1 MSKLIKYFSSSLVG
15 LLLFTSLVTP
25 TFAEAIKADSI
36 EEDGFYIELLQEAS
50 LLHVESQEKLAT
62 LMDGVVLKVN
72 RQGEELFTSW
82 NQGEVLLENPVYEE
96 VDVEMEVD
104 EVGEEE
110 PTTEPENFGTALT
123 TAEVKIFDTVDE
135 DKVLAT
141 IENDVLVDFYAQT
154 EKGFIVFVGNLEGYI
169 ESTDVIVMKELEEET
184 FPENDGSDVTDE
196 QSEEET
202 EETVT
207 EETPDTEGEDV
218 RENEGEEST
227 ENETEEV
234 EFEEEQP
241 SEENSDQPVENTS
254 KSSLEKNKALEV
266 KETVDE
272 ETITST
278 SSTSNIPASRD
289 FVATDKYFVASERLS
304 VYDNSSGKLVH
315 VGYLNMGQVFPRVS
329 DYGSWHKIKYG
340 NGDGF
345 VWKASTVP
353 ATQESIDAVK
363 NLNNG
368 QTNSERLIETIDTIS
383 VYDNTS
389 GSLVSFAFLFKGIT
403 YPVIGD
409 YSSSWVKVDVAGR
422 IGYVYKPATKTPF
435 ETTDKYFE
443 VLENNIPIYETGQS
457 DSKVVGYLTKGQV
470 FPRVDEQN
478 GFHRIKFGNEF
489 AFVSTV
495 QTAPSD
501 VSKIKNENK
510 SLENSSLHVV
520 ATSDVSV
527 YDNSSGSLVL
537 MGTMLKGTRY
547 PIISQTNSW
556 ITVDLGGRIGKIYK
570 PATRQEFVATD
581 EYFQVIQDRVTVYSN
596 STGALLP
603 VGHLIKGQS
612 YKRVSDFGSWHR
624 IKYGNGYGF
633 VWKEATTVSTSSAVP
648 NQNPGKGNSDRKLSA
663 IDNLTVYDNST
674 GTLLPFGSIRFG
686 ESYPIIRD
694 YSSAWY
700 EVDFA
705 GRLGYVYKP
714 ATHEGPIYNYTQY
727 ELSLSQL
734 SDIQYKL
741 NPPPQTDRKYQL
753 HYFTRSDGLDVVNG
767 VGTVNKAEWNVRT
780 SSDTASRSVGVLR
793 NGNKVTV
800 AGQELGRDGYI
811 WYKVNMQW
819 VNALPEDAIYYMNPD
834 NFERESKSFYQFL
847 VLSKPAGATA
857 KELNDK
863 ILINK
868 GTLTGNGQSFVDAA
882 KKYSINELYLISHAF
897 LETGHGKSSLAT
909 GMLVSQVD
917 GQPVT
922 PRIVYNMYG
931 IGATDRC
938 TLGRAQDCGAEFA
951 YKSGWFT
958 PQEAIVGGAEFAAER
973 YVHHPQYKQ
982 DTLFKMR
989 WNPGFTGQYGRN
1001 QYATD
1006 MAWADK
1012 QVYTLT
1018 NLYDVLD
1025 TYENLT
1031 FDIPVFTGTK

>member
-25 TFAEAIKADSI
+25 TFAEAIKSDLI
-36 EEDGFYIELLQEAS
+36 DEGGFYIELIQEAS
-50 LLHVESQEKLAT
+50 LLDVENQKKLVT
-62 LMDGVVLKVN
+62 LMEGVVLKVN

-82 NQGEVLLENPVYEE
+82 NEDEVLLDAPVYEE
-96 VDVEMEVD
+96 VMVEMEVD
-104 EVGEEE
+104 EEEYE
-110 PTTEPENFGTALT
+110 EDTTKTENFGTLLT
-123 TAEVKIFDTVDE
+123 TSEVEIYDLVEDDKI
-135 DKVLAT
+135 LAT
-141 IENDVLVDFYAQT
+141 IENEVLIDFHAQT
-154 EKGFIVFVGNLEGYI
+154 EERYLVFVGNIEGYI
-169 ESTDVIVMKELEEET
+169 ESKDVMVVKELEEE
-184 FPENDGSDVTDE
+184 PLPVSEGEDE
-196 QSEEET
+196 AVEESKET
-202 EETVT
+202 EDTAT
-207 EETPDTEGEDV
+207 EESGDAEGNVNTETEGEEV
-218 RENEGEEST
+218 EKNEA
-227 ENETEEV
+227 EEV
-234 EFEEEQP
+234 EFQEETP
-241 SEENSDQPVENTS
+241 SQENSEQLDANTS
-254 KSSLEKNKALEV
+254 KSSLEKSKVLDVNT
-266 KETVDE
+266 TVE
-272 ETITST
+272 EGKTTITST
-278 SSTSNIPASRD
+278 TSNVTETRE
-289 FVATDKYFVASERLS
+289 FVATDKFFEASERLS

-315 VGYLNMGQVFPRVS
+315 VGYLNKGQIFPRVS
-329 DYGSWHKIKYG
+329 DYGSWHRIKYG
-340 NGDGF
+340 NGSGF

-353 ATQESIDAVK
+353 ATQEKIDALK

-368 QTNSERLIETIDTIS
+368 QANSDRLIETIDTIS

-403 YPVIGD
+403 YPIIGD
-409 YSSSWVKVDVAGR
+409 YSSSWVKVDVGGR

-443 VLENNIPIYETGQS
+443 VLDNNVPVFENGQS

-470 FPRVDEQN
+470 FPRVDGQN
-478 GFHRIKFGNEF
+478 GYHRIKFGNGF
-489 AFVSTV
+489 AFVPTEK
-495 QTAPSD
+495 TAPSD
-501 VSKIKNENK
+501 ASKIKNENK
-510 SLENSSLHVV
+510 SLVNSTLHVV
-520 ATSDVSV
+520 TTSDVSV

-537 MGTMLKGTRY
+537 MGTMVKGTRY
-547 PIISQTNSW
+547 PIISQTKSW
-556 ITVDLGGRIGKIYK
+556 IRIDLGGRIGNIYK
-570 PATRQEFVATD
+570 PATRQEFVTTD

-596 STGALLP
+596 STGSLLP

-612 YKRVSDFGSWHR
+612 YKRVSDYGSWHR
-624 IKYGNGYGF
+624 IKYGNGFGF

-648 NQNPGKGNSDRKLSA
+648 NQNPGKVNSDRKLSA
-663 IDNLTVYDNST
+663 IDNVTVYDNST
-674 GTLLPFGSIRFG
+674 GTLVPFGSIRFG

-694 YSSAWY
+694 FSSNWY

-705 GRLGYVYKP
+705 GRIGYIYKP

-727 ELSLSQL
+727 ELSLNQL
-734 SDIQYKL
+734 MDIQYKL

-780 SSDTASRSVGVLR
+780 SSDTSSRSVGILR

-800 AGQELGRDGYI
+800 VGQELGRDGYI

-819 VNALPEDAIYYMNPD
+819 VNALPEDAAYYMNPE
-834 NFERESKSFYQFL
+834 NFEKESKSFYQFL
-847 VLSKPAGATA
+847 VLSKPAGANA

-868 GTLTGNGQSFVDAA
+868 GTLTGKGQAFVDAA
-882 KKYSINELYLISHAF
+882 KQYSINELYLISHSF

-909 GMLVSQVD
+909 GMLVSKVD
-917 GQPVT
+917 GNPVT
-922 PRIVYNMYG
+922 PKVVYNMYG
-931 IGATDRC
+931 VGATDRC
-938 TLGRAQDCGAEFA
+938 ALGTAQDCGAEFA

-958 PQEAIVGGAEFAAER
+958 PEEAIVGGAKFAAER

-989 WNPGFTGQYGRN
+989 WNPGYTGQYGRN

-1031 FDIPVFTGTK
+1031 FDIPVYAGSK